1 MDTSGII
8 TLLISVVILGW
19 LLVKQL
25 SVRPLKDRS
34 VLWVVFILVGLV
46 QTANFVQGVTLNVSD
61 VLLLLLSIAVGMGLA
76 AARAFTTV
84 TWRGEDGVLYRKGN
98 WLTAILWIIGIGQH
112 LLIDHFV
119 IDGFGT
125 ASIMLYFG
133 IVIAVQRQVLLLRV
147 RRGAVLSAAPVSG
160 RGAGTGSGYGSEHGS
175 GSESGH
181 GSGLG
186 TGHGTGGNTVG
197 SSPVG

>member
-76 AARAFTTV
+76 AARAFTTA

-160 RGAGTGSGYGSEHGS
+160 RGAGTGSGYGSGYGS
-175 GSESGH
+175 GSKSGH